1 MRLHRV
7 TRFAAL
13 PLALAAFAPHAT
25 AAQGSS
31 TAQQRPSEGQALP
44 GVVYQFRDTVDSA
57 RRTAATAA
65 PREQGHA
72 EAIGWLTPE
81 QLAAGFGTGVV
92 STRPVPVRSQD
103 LRSPDARDGAVGRGT
118 PDAPDVRVVR
128 VTEPAPAADGGIDW
142 GDAGIGAATLL
153 GLMLLGV
160 AVATMIRHR
169 RSKAAAIS

>member
-1 MRLHRV
+1 MRLHRA

-13 PLALAAFAPHAT
+13 PLALAAFAPPAT

-31 TAQQRPSEGQALP
+31 TAQQRPTEGQALP

-65 PREQGHA
+65 PREQGYA
-72 EAIGWLTPE
+72 EAIRLTPK
-81 QLAAGFGTGVV
+81 QLAAGFGAGVV

-103 LRSPDARDGAVGRGT
+103 LRSPDARDGAVARGT
-118 PDAPDVRVVR
+118 PDAPHVRVVR

-142 GDAGIGAATLL
+142 GDAGIGAAAVL

-160 AVATMIRHR
+160 AVATKTRHR

>member
-7 TRFAAL
+7 IRFAAL
-13 PLALAAFAPHAT
+13 PLALAAFAPPAT
-25 AAQGSS
+25 ATQDSS
-31 TAQQRPSEGQALP
+31 TAQDRPTEGQALP
-44 GVVYQFRDTVDSA
+44 GVVYQFRDAVDSSG
-57 RRTAATAA
+57 RTAATAA
-65 PREQGHA
+65 PAEHGYA
-72 EAIGWLTPE
+72 EATGAPTPE
-81 QLAAGFGTGVV
+81 QLSAAFGARGV

-118 PDAPDVRVVR
+118 HDAPDVTVVR

-153 GLMLLGV
+153 GLVLLGV
-160 AVATMIRHR
+160 AVATMMRHR